1 MNVGRTLRRT
11 VRPIWVAGLAAT
23 AWVNRRQL
31 RSALGFG
38 KPAGSGHAESALV
51 PAVGDTVTVRT
62 TTTTWADP
70 RRRFHRRTTVPGN
83 AGTTVPESP
92 VATDAALLADRTLL
106 TDEPS
111 LTDKE
116 V

>member
-31 RSALGFG
+31 RGALGFG
-38 KPAGSGHAESALV
+38 KPARDGHAATVLV
-51 PAVGDTVTVRT
+51 PGAGDTVTVRT
-62 TTTTWADP
+62 TTATWANP
-70 RRRFHRRTTVPGN
+70 RRHFHRRTTVSGH
-83 AGTTVPESP
+83 AGTPVPVSP
-92 VATDAALLADRTLL
+92 NPSET
-106 TDEPS
+106 PS
-111 LTDKE
+111 LTDGE

>member
-38 KPAGSGHAESALV
+38 KPAGGGHAESALV

-83 AGTTVPESP
+83 ATAVPESP
-92 VATDAALLADRTLL
+92 IPTETALL

-111 LTDKE
+111 LTDKD